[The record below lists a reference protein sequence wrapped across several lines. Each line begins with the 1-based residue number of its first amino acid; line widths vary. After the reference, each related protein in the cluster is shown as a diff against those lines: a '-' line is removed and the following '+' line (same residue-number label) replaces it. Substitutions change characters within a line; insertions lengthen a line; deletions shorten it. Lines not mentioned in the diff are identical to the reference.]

1 MIDVKIHV
9 PISMKPY
16 TQPKDPYLALRR
28 NALMLYP
35 YIQDKIIS
43 HGKAAEVL
51 GIKKLDL
58 IQLYADM
65 GIPYFDM
72 DIQDVEEDM
81 ETIRALKE
89 LKV

>member
-1 MIDVKIHV
+1 
-9 PISMKPY
+9 
-16 TQPKDPYLALRR
+16 
-28 NALMLYP
+28 MLYP